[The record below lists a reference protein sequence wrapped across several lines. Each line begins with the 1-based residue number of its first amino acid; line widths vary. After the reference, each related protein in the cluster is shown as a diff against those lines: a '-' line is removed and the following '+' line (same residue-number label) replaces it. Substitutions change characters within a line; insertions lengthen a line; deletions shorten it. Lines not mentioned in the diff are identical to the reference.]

1 MYRFPCNILLE
12 NHDSKTALED
22 KNQDLSS
29 HPRHF
34 AVKCFKY
41 VPLVSE
47 NATISFEMRASNR
60 LNETIIEYSFNH
72 HSIGKSFPNR
82 TNLRYSTFQNFR
94 LPLVR
99 TKLLPFFFD
108 ERSHISA
115 FLETVSL
122 LCGNEK
128 FPQRSKTPI

>member
-22 KNQDLSS
+22 KNQDFSS

-60 LNETIIEYSFNH
+60 LNEKIIEYSFNH
-72 HSIGKSFPNR
+72 HSIGK
-82 TNLRYSTFQNFR
+82 Y
-94 LPLVR
+94 
-99 TKLLPFFFD
+99 
-108 ERSHISA
+108 IS
-115 FLETVSL
+115 ESY
-122 LCGNEK
+122 
-128 FPQRSKTPI
+128 